1 MDKSSKRETYI
12 QTIRIKTLPAVLG
25 PIIIAIAIAI
35 NANRFELLTSVLVL
49 LIGICLQILV
59 NLFND
64 LGDYEK
70 GVDNEKRLGPERS
83 LQSGKIS
90 KKEMRKLIAFV
101 ISITLILGFIAFLNS
116 GITVIFLGISLI
128 LIAYLYTSGPFPY
141 GYKGLGEIMVIL
153 IFGPVTILGA
163 LFLFDIEYNL
173 IILLISIICG
183 LSTSTIILTNN
194 IRDLENDY
202 THNKITLAVKLGE
215 KKSRILYILT
225 ISLISLLLLIASM
238 ENFNNIILSF
248 FVWFTFPISDFGIKR
263 FSFKI
268 NFSRFGRDLNHT
280 LYRTA
285 MSHLLLCI
293 SLAIS
298 ITYPSVI
305 IASLF
310 LVIINLS
317 YITINKFRQ
326 WKN

>member
-1 MDKSSKRETYI
+1 MDKGSKRETYI

-25 PIIIAIAIAI
+25 PIIIAITIAI

-70 GVDNEKRLGPERS
+70 GVDNKKRLGPERS

-90 KKEMRKLIAFV
+90 KNEMRKLIAFV
-101 ISITLILGFIAFLNS
+101 ILITLILGFIAFLNS

-285 MSHLLLCI
+285 LSHLLLCI

>member
-25 PIIIAIAIAI
+25 PIIIAITIAI

-49 LIGICLQILV
+49 LIGICLLILV

-101 ISITLILGFIAFLNS
+101 ILITLILGFIAFLNS

-285 MSHLLLCI
+285 LSHLLLCI

>member
-1 MDKSSKRETYI
+1 MDKGSKRETYI

-70 GVDNEKRLGPERS
+70 GVDNKKRLGPERS

-90 KKEMRKLIAFV
+90 KNEMRKLIAFV
-101 ISITLILGFIAFLNS
+101 ILITLILGFIAFLNS

-285 MSHLLLCI
+285 LSHLLLCI

>member
-1 MDKSSKRETYI
+1 MDKSSKIEVYI
-12 QTIRIKTLPAVLG
+12 QTIRMRTLPAVLG
-25 PIIIAIAIAI
+25 PILIAISIAI
-35 NANRFELLTSVLVL
+35 NTNRFDLVTSILIL
-49 LIGICLQILV
+49 LIGISLQILV

-83 LQSGKIS
+83 MQSGKIS
-90 KKEMRKLIAFV
+90 KKEMKKLIGLV
-101 ISITLILGFIAFLNS
+101 ILITLILGFIAFLNS

-163 LFLFDIEYNL
+163 LFLFEIKYNL
-173 IILLISIICG
+173 IILLISLICG

-194 IRDLENDY
+194 IRDLKNDY
-202 THNKITLAVKLGE
+202 TNNKITLAVKLGE
-215 KKSRILYILT
+215 KKSRILYLLI
-225 ISLISLLLLIASM
+225 ISLISLLLLILSI
-238 ENFNNIILSF
+238 ENLNNLILSF
-248 FVWFTFPISDFGIKR
+248 LVWFTFPISDFGIKK
-263 FSFKI
+263 FSFKL
-268 NFSRFGRDLNHT
+268 NFSKFGKDLNNT

-285 MSHLLLCI
+285 LSHLLLCI

-298 ITYPSVI
+298 IAYPSVA
-305 IASLF
+305 IASYSI
-310 LVIINLS
+310 VIINLS
-317 YITINKFRQ
+317 YITINKLRQ

>member
-101 ISITLILGFIAFLNS
+101 ILITLILGFIAFLNS

-225 ISLISLLLLIASM
+225 IFLISLLLLIAST

-285 MSHLLLCI
+285 LSHLLLCI

>member
-1 MDKSSKRETYI
+1 MDKGSKRETYI

-25 PIIIAIAIAI
+25 PIIIAITIAI

-225 ISLISLLLLIASM
+225 IFLISLLLLISSM

>member
-1 MDKSSKRETYI
+1 MDKSSKKETYI

-90 KKEMRKLIAFV
+90 KNEMRKLIAFV
-101 ISITLILGFIAFLNS
+101 ILITLILGFIAFLNS

-305 IASLF
+305 IASLI

>member
-25 PIIIAIAIAI
+25 PIIIAITIAI

-101 ISITLILGFIAFLNS
+101 ILITLILGFIAFLNS

>member
-1 MDKSSKRETYI
+1 MDKSSKKETYI

-90 KKEMRKLIAFV
+90 KKEMRKLIGLV
-101 ISITLILGFIAFLNS
+101 ILITLVLGFIAFLNS

-285 MSHLLLCI
+285 LSHLLLCI

>member
-1 MDKSSKRETYI
+1 MDKSSKKETYI

-101 ISITLILGFIAFLNS
+101 ILITLILGFIAFLNS

-285 MSHLLLCI
+285 LSHLLLCI

>member
-1 MDKSSKRETYI
+1 MDKGSKRETYI

-70 GVDNEKRLGPERS
+70 GVDNKKRLGPERS

-90 KKEMRKLIAFV
+90 KNEMRKLIAFV
-101 ISITLILGFIAFLNS
+101 ILITLILGFIAFLNS
-116 GITVIFLGISLI
+116 GITVIFLGVSLI

-285 MSHLLLCI
+285 LSHLLLCI

>member
-1 MDKSSKRETYI
+1 MDKSSKKETYI

-70 GVDNEKRLGPERS
+70 GVDNKKRLGPERS

-90 KKEMRKLIAFV
+90 KNEMRKLIAFV
-101 ISITLILGFIAFLNS
+101 ILITLILGFIAFLNS

-225 ISLISLLLLIASM
+225 IFLISLLLLISSM

-285 MSHLLLCI
+285 LSHLLLCI

>member
-1 MDKSSKRETYI
+1 MDKGSKRETYI

-25 PIIIAIAIAI
+25 PIIIAITIAI

-101 ISITLILGFIAFLNS
+101 ILITLILGFIAFLNS

-285 MSHLLLCI
+285 LSHLLLCI

>member
-1 MDKSSKRETYI
+1 MDKSSKKETYI

-101 ISITLILGFIAFLNS
+101 ILITLILGFIAFLNS
-116 GITVIFLGISLI
+116 GITVIFLGVSLI

-225 ISLISLLLLIASM
+225 IFLISLLLLISSM

-285 MSHLLLCI
+285 LSHLLLCI

>member
-25 PIIIAIAIAI
+25 PIIIAITIAI

-90 KKEMRKLIAFV
+90 KKEMRKLIGLV
-101 ISITLILGFIAFLNS
+101 ILITLVLGFIAFLNS

-225 ISLISLLLLIASM
+225 IFLISLLLLISSM

>member
-1 MDKSSKRETYI
+1 MDKSSKKETYI

-90 KKEMRKLIAFV
+90 KKEMRKLIGLV
-101 ISITLILGFIAFLNS
+101 ILITLVLGFIAFLNS

-225 ISLISLLLLIASM
+225 IFLISLLLLIASM

>member
-35 NANRFELLTSVLVL
+35 SVNRFELLTSVLVL

-101 ISITLILGFIAFLNS
+101 ILITLILGFIAFLNS

-141 GYKGLGEIMVIL
+141 GYKGLGEFMVIL

-285 MSHLLLCI
+285 LSHLLLCI

>member
-101 ISITLILGFIAFLNS
+101 ILITLILGFIAFLNS

-305 IASLF
+305 IASLI

>member
-1 MDKSSKRETYI
+1 MDKSSKKETYI

-225 ISLISLLLLIASM
+225 IFLISLLLLISSM

-285 MSHLLLCI
+285 LSHLLLCI

>member
-1 MDKSSKRETYI
+1 MDKSSKKETYI

-90 KKEMRKLIAFV
+90 KKEMRKLIGLV
-101 ISITLILGFIAFLNS
+101 ILITLVLGFIAFLNS

-285 MSHLLLCI
+285 LSHLLLCI

-305 IASLF
+305 IASLI

>member
-25 PIIIAIAIAI
+25 PIIIAITIAI

-225 ISLISLLLLIASM
+225 IFLISLLLLISSM

-285 MSHLLLCI
+285 LSHLLLCI

>member
-101 ISITLILGFIAFLNS
+101 ILITLILGFIAFLNS

-285 MSHLLLCI
+285 LSHLLLCI

>member
-1 MDKSSKRETYI
+1 MDKSSKKETYI

-90 KKEMRKLIAFV
+90 KKEMRKLIGLV
-101 ISITLILGFIAFLNS
+101 ILITLVLGFIAFLNS
-116 GITVIFLGISLI
+116 GITVIFLGVSLI

-285 MSHLLLCI
+285 LSHLLLCI

>member
-35 NANRFELLTSVLVL
+35 NVNRFELLTSVLVL

-70 GVDNEKRLGPERS
+70 GVDNKKRLGPERS

-90 KKEMRKLIAFV
+90 KNEMRKLIAFV
-101 ISITLILGFIAFLNS
+101 ILITLILGFIAFLNS

-285 MSHLLLCI
+285 LSHLLLCI

-310 LVIINLS
+310 LVIVNLS

>member
-25 PIIIAIAIAI
+25 PIIIAITIAI

-101 ISITLILGFIAFLNS
+101 ILITLILGFIAFLNS

-225 ISLISLLLLIASM
+225 IFLISLLLLISSI

>member
-90 KKEMRKLIAFV
+90 KKEMRKLNAFV
-101 ISITLILGFIAFLNS
+101 ILITLILGFIAFLNS

-285 MSHLLLCI
+285 LSHLLLCI

-310 LVIINLS
+310 LVIVNLS

>member
-1 MDKSSKRETYI
+1 MDKSSKKETYI

-25 PIIIAIAIAI
+25 PIIIAITIAI

-101 ISITLILGFIAFLNS
+101 ILITLILGFIAFLNS

-225 ISLISLLLLIASM
+225 IFLISLLLLISSM

>member
-90 KKEMRKLIAFV
+90 KNEMRKLIAFV

-215 KKSRILYILT
+215 KKSRILYIIT
-225 ISLISLLLLIASM
+225 IFLISLLLLISSM

>member
-35 NANRFELLTSVLVL
+35 NVNRFELLTSVLVL

-101 ISITLILGFIAFLNS
+101 ILITLILGFIAFLNS

-285 MSHLLLCI
+285 LSHLLLCI

-310 LVIINLS
+310 LVIVNLS

>member
-1 MDKSSKRETYI
+1 MDKGSKRETYI

-25 PIIIAIAIAI
+25 PILIAIAIAI

-70 GVDNEKRLGPERS
+70 GVDNKKRLGPERS

-101 ISITLILGFIAFLNS
+101 ILITLILGFIAFLNS

-285 MSHLLLCI
+285 LSHLLLCI

>member
-1 MDKSSKRETYI
+1 MDKGSKRETYI

-25 PIIIAIAIAI
+25 PIIIAITIAI

-90 KKEMRKLIAFV
+90 KNEMRKLIAFV
-101 ISITLILGFIAFLNS
+101 ILITLILGFIAFLNS

-215 KKSRILYILT
+215 KK
-225 ISLISLLLLIASM
+225 
-238 ENFNNIILSF
+238 
-248 FVWFTFPISDFGIKR
+248 
-263 FSFKI
+263 
-268 NFSRFGRDLNHT
+268 
-280 LYRTA
+280 
-285 MSHLLLCI
+285 
-293 SLAIS
+293 
-298 ITYPSVI
+298 ITYFIYS
-305 IASLF
+305 
-310 LVIINLS
+310 N
-317 YITINKFRQ
+317 YIFN
-326 WKN
+326 

>member
-1 MDKSSKRETYI
+1 MDKSSKKETYI

-90 KKEMRKLIAFV
+90 KKEMRKLIGLV
-101 ISITLILGFIAFLNS
+101 ILITLVLGFIAFLNS

>member
-25 PIIIAIAIAI
+25 PIIIAITIAI

-101 ISITLILGFIAFLNS
+101 ILITLILGFIAFLNS

-305 IASLF
+305 IASLI

>member
-1 MDKSSKRETYI
+1 MDKSSKKETYI

-35 NANRFELLTSVLVL
+35 NANRFELLTSVLVF

-90 KKEMRKLIAFV
+90 KKEMRKFIGLV
-101 ISITLILGFIAFLNS
+101 ILITLVLGFIAFLNS

-225 ISLISLLLLIASM
+225 ISLISLL
-238 ENFNNIILSF
+238 
-248 FVWFTFPISDFGIKR
+248 
-263 FSFKI
+263 
-268 NFSRFGRDLNHT
+268 
-280 LYRTA
+280 
-285 MSHLLLCI
+285 
-293 SLAIS
+293 
-298 ITYPSVI
+298 
-305 IASLF
+305 
-310 LVIINLS
+310 
-317 YITINKFRQ
+317 
-326 WKN
+326 

>member
-25 PIIIAIAIAI
+25 PIIIAITIAI

-90 KKEMRKLIAFV
+90 KKEMRKLIGLV
-101 ISITLILGFIAFLNS
+101 ILITLVLGFIAFLNS

-285 MSHLLLCI
+285 LSHLLLCI

>member
-1 MDKSSKRETYI
+1 MDKSSKKETYI

-101 ISITLILGFIAFLNS
+101 ILITLILGFIAFLNS

-225 ISLISLLLLIASM
+225 IFLISLLLLISSM

-285 MSHLLLCI
+285 LSHLLLCI
-293 SLAIS
+293 YLAIS

-305 IASLF
+305 IASLI